1 MFEQH
6 ILLLILPF
14 YSIGRLLRAI
24 AESDPKSTTDDFT
37 VKEALSA
44 GEMIP
49 KRILEKIIDNQ
60 LIQLR
65 NKVGVII
72 DGYPRDIDQAKYFE
86 TKVCVNNFN

>member
-1 MFEQH
+1 
-6 ILLLILPF
+6 
-14 YSIGRLLRAI
+14 
-24 AESDPKSTTDDFT
+24 
-37 VKEALSA
+37 
-44 GEMIP
+44 MIP